1 MVSDRLFAFV
11 ILMLA
16 FAGGFSIMSIEM
28 LGGRIMAPFF
38 GSSIYVWGSIITI
51 FMVALS
57 IGYLVG
63 GHLSLIRPSLKKF
76 GGLFLFCSVA
86 VLPMVWVDDPVMEWV
101 FMNVE
106 DIRYGS
112 LLAASGL
119 FFLPTVAMGIISP
132 YAVRLL
138 VQNTHHSGSVAGKLY
153 FVSTAGSAAGVLMT
167 SFYFVLW
174 WELDTI
180 IFLLT
185 GLLALCGCIA
195 LIGASQFKV
204 ATSEELHAGI

>member
-1 MVSDRLFAFV
+1 
-11 ILMLA
+11 MLA

-76 GGLFLFCSVA
+76 GGLFLFCALA

-112 LLAASGL
+112 LLAATGL

-174 WELDTI
+174 FELDTI

-185 GLLALCGCIA
+185 SLLALCGVIA
-195 LIGASQFKV
+195 LFGASQFKV

>member
-1 MVSDRLFAFV
+1 MVYALFVF
-11 ILMLA
+11 LLA

-57 IGYLVG
+57 IGYLIG
-63 GHLSLIRPSLKKF
+63 GQLSLRRPSLTKF
-76 GGLFLFCSVA
+76 GGLFLFCAFA
-86 VLPMVWVDDPVMEWV
+86 VLPMAWIANPLMEWV
-101 FMNVE
+101 FMQMMDV
-106 DIRYGS
+106 RYGS
-112 LLAASGL
+112 LLAATGL

-138 VQNTHHSGSVAGKLY
+138 VHNTHHSGSVAGRLY

-174 WELDTI
+174 FEVNTI
-180 IFLLT
+180 LFLLA
-185 GLLALCGCIA
+185 GVLALCGTAA
-195 LIGASQFKV
+195 LAASAALGRRALAV
-204 ATSEELHAGI
+204 EA

>member
-1 MVSDRLFAFV
+1 MYFAIFV
-11 ILMLA
+11 FLA
-16 FAGGFSIMSIEM
+16 VFAGGFSVMSIEM

-63 GHLSLIRPSLKKF
+63 GHLSLKEPSLKKF
-76 GGLFLFCSVA
+76 GGLFLICAVT
-86 VLPMVWVDDPVMEWV
+86 VLPMVWVDESLMEWV
-101 FMNVE
+101 FMAVE
-106 DIRYGS
+106 DVRYGS
-112 LLAASGL
+112 LLAAMGL
-119 FFLPTVAMGIISP
+119 FFVPTIAMGIISP

-138 VQNTHHSGSVAGKLY
+138 VQSTHHSGSVAGKLY

-174 WELDTI
+174 FEIDTI
-180 IFLLT
+180 IFLLA
-185 GLLALCGCIA
+185 GILAACGV
-195 LIGASQFKV
+195 ASLTAASRLHV
-204 ATSEELHAGI
+204 ARAEELKAGI

>member
-1 MVSDRLFAFV
+1 MFYPFFV
-11 ILMLA
+11 FLLV
-16 FAGGFSIMSIEM
+16 FCGGFSVMSIEM

-63 GHLSLIRPSLKKF
+63 GQLSLKSPSLKKF
-76 GGLFLFCSVA
+76 GGLFLLCAVA
-86 VLPMVWVDDPVMEWV
+86 VLPMAWIANPLMEWV
-101 FMNVE
+101 FMAVQ
-106 DIRYGS
+106 DVRYGS
-112 LLAASGL
+112 LLAATGL
-119 FFLPTVAMGIISP
+119 FFIPTVAMGIISP

-138 VQNTHHSGSVAGKLY
+138 VHNTHHSGSVAGRLY

-174 WELDTI
+174 FKVNTI
-180 IFLLT
+180 LFLLT
-185 GLLALCGCIA
+185 GVLAACGIA
-195 LIGASQFKV
+195 AVLGATALGRQAV
-204 ATSEELHAGI
+204 PAEA

>member
-1 MVSDRLFAFV
+1 MVYALFVF
-11 ILMLA
+11 LLA

-28 LGGRIMAPFF
+28 LGGRIMAPYF

-57 IGYLVG
+57 IGYLIG
-63 GHLSLIRPSLKKF
+63 GQLSLRRPSLTKF
-76 GGLFLFCSVA
+76 GGLFLFCALA
-86 VLPMVWVDDPVMEWV
+86 VLPMAWIANPLMEWV
-101 FMNVE
+101 FMQMDDV
-106 DIRYGS
+106 RYGS
-112 LLAASGL
+112 LLAATGL

-138 VQNTHHSGSVAGKLY
+138 VQNTHHSGSIAGRLY

-174 WELDTI
+174 FEVNTI
-180 IFLLT
+180 LFLL
-185 GLLALCGCIA
+185 
-195 LIGASQFKV
+195 
-204 ATSEELHAGI
+204 AGILAACGAAALAASAALGQRALAVEA

>member
-1 MVSDRLFAFV
+1 
-11 ILMLA
+11 MLA
-16 FAGGFSIMSIEM
+16 FTGGFSIMSIEM
-28 LGGRIMAPFF
+28 LGGRIMAPYF

-76 GGLFLFCSVA
+76 GSLFLFCSVA
-86 VLPMVWVDDPVMEWV
+86 VVPMVWVDDPVMEWV

-112 LLAASGL
+112 LLAATGL

-138 VQNTHHSGSVAGKLY
+138 IQNTHTSGSVAGKLY
-153 FVSTAGSAAGVLMT
+153 FVSTAGSAGGVLMT

-174 WELDTI
+174 FELDTI
-180 IFLLT
+180 IFLLS
-185 GLLALCGCIA
+185 GALAVCGIIALLA
-195 LIGASQFKV
+195 ASRFRV
-204 ATSEELHAGI
+204 ATSEELHAGA

>member
-1 MVSDRLFAFV
+1 MVYALLV
-11 ILMLA
+11 LLMA

-57 IGYLVG
+57 IGYLIG
-63 GHLSLIRPSLKKF
+63 GQLSLKEPSLKKF
-76 GGLFLFCSVA
+76 GGLFLFCAVA
-86 VLPMVWVDDPVMEWV
+86 VMPMAWIANPLMEWV
-101 FMNVE
+101 FMAVE
-106 DIRYGS
+106 DVRYGS

-138 VQNTHHSGSVAGKLY
+138 VRNTHHSGSIAGRLY

-174 WELDTI
+174 FEVNTI
-180 IFLLT
+180 LFLLT
-185 GLLALCGCIA
+185 GVLAVCGVAA
-195 LIGASQFKV
+195 LAA
-204 ATSEELHAGI
+204 ATALGRQAVPVEA

>member
-1 MVSDRLFAFV
+1 MFYALLVF
-11 ILMLA
+11 LMA

-28 LGGRIMAPFF
+28 LGGRIMAPYF

-57 IGYLVG
+57 VGYLLG
-63 GHLSLIRPSLKKF
+63 GHLSLRNPSLRKF
-76 GGLFLFCSVA
+76 GALFLLCAAA
-86 VLPMVWVDDPVMEWV
+86 VMPMIWIAQPLMEWV
-101 FMNVE
+101 FMRVE
-106 DIRYGS
+106 DVRYGS
-112 LLAASGL
+112 LLAAIGL
-119 FFLPTVAMGIISP
+119 FFIPTVAMGVISP

-138 VQNTHHSGSVAGKLY
+138 VHSTHHSGSVAGKLY

-174 WELDTI
+174 FELDTI

-185 GLLALCGCIA
+185 GVLALAGAAA
-195 LIGASQFKV
+195 LAASTTIREQAV
-204 ATSEELHAGI
+204 PAEA

>member
-1 MVSDRLFAFV
+1 MFYALLVLA
-11 ILMLA
+11 LA
-16 FAGGFSIMSIEM
+16 FCGGFSIMSIEM
-28 LGGRIMAPFF
+28 LGGRIMAPYF

-63 GHLSLIRPSLKKF
+63 GQLSLRDPSLKKF
-76 GGLFLFCSVA
+76 GGLFLLCAAA
-86 VLPMVWVDDPVMEWV
+86 VLPMSWVANPLMEWV
-101 FMNVE
+101 FMAVE
-106 DIRYGS
+106 DVRYGS
-112 LLAASGL
+112 LLAATGL

-174 WELDTI
+174 FEVNTI
-180 IFLLT
+180 LFLLT
-185 GLLALCGCIA
+185 GVLAICGAAAIA
-195 LIGASQFKV
+195 AAASMGRQAV
-204 ATSEELHAGI
+204 PAEA

>member
-1 MVSDRLFAFV
+1 MVYALFVF
-11 ILMLA
+11 LLA

-57 IGYLVG
+57 IGYLIG
-63 GHLSLIRPSLKKF
+63 GQLSLRRPSLTKF
-76 GGLFLFCSVA
+76 GGLFLFCAVA
-86 VLPMVWVDDPVMEWV
+86 VLPMAWIANPLMEWV
-101 FMNVE
+101 FMLMIDV
-106 DIRYGS
+106 RYGS
-112 LLAASGL
+112 LLAATGL

-153 FVSTAGSAAGVLMT
+153 FVSTAGSAVGVLMT

-174 WELDTI
+174 FEVNKIL
-180 IFLLT
+180 FLLA
-185 GLLALCGCIA
+185 GVLALCGVAA
-195 LIGASQFKV
+195 LAAAV
-204 ATSEELHAGI
+204 ALGRRALAVEA

>member
-1 MVSDRLFAFV
+1 MFYALLVF
-11 ILMLA
+11 LMA

-28 LGGRIMAPFF
+28 LGGRIMAPYF

-57 IGYLVG
+57 VGYLLG
-63 GHLSLIRPSLKKF
+63 GHLSLKNPSLRKF
-76 GGLFLFCSVA
+76 GALFLLCATA
-86 VLPMVWVDDPVMEWV
+86 VMPMIWISQPLMEWV
-101 FMNVE
+101 FMRIE
-106 DIRYGS
+106 DVRYGS
-112 LLAASGL
+112 LVAATGL
-119 FFLPTVAMGIISP
+119 FFIPTVAMGVISP

-138 VQNTHHSGSVAGKLY
+138 VHSTHHSGSVAGKLY

-174 WELDTI
+174 FELDTI

-185 GLLALCGCIA
+185 GVLALAGAAA
-195 LIGASQFKV
+195 LAASTTIREQAV
-204 ATSEELHAGI
+204 PAEA

>member
-1 MVSDRLFAFV
+1 MFYALFVF
-11 ILMLA
+11 LLA
-16 FAGGFSIMSIEM
+16 FSGGFAIMSIEM

-63 GHLSLIRPSLKKF
+63 GQLSLRDPSLKKF
-76 GGLFLFCSVA
+76 GGLFLFCAVA
-86 VLPMVWVDDPVMEWV
+86 VLPMAWIANPLMEWV
-101 FMNVE
+101 FMRIE
-106 DIRYGS
+106 DVRYGS
-112 LLAASGL
+112 LVAATGL

-153 FVSTAGSAAGVLMT
+153 FVSTAGSAAGVLLT

-174 WELDTI
+174 FEMNTI
-180 IFLLT
+180 LFLLA
-185 GLLALCGCIA
+185 GILAACGVLA
-195 LIGASQFKV
+195 VAGASV
-204 ATSEELHAGI
+204 LGRRALPVEA

>member
-1 MVSDRLFAFV
+1 MVYALFVF
-11 ILMLA
+11 LLA

-63 GHLSLIRPSLKKF
+63 GQLSLKHPSLRKF
-76 GGLFLFCSVA
+76 GGLFLFCAFA
-86 VLPMVWVDDPVMEWV
+86 VLPMAWIANPLMEWV
-101 FMNVE
+101 FIRME
-106 DIRYGS
+106 DVRYGS
-112 LLAASGL
+112 LLAATGL

-174 WELDTI
+174 FEVNTI
-180 IFLLT
+180 LFLLA
-185 GLLALCGCIA
+185 GVLAVCGAAALAAGIA
-195 LIGASQFKV
+195 LGRRAIPVGEA
-204 ATSEELHAGI
+204 

>member
-1 MVSDRLFAFV
+1 MVYALFVF
-11 ILMLA
+11 LLA

-63 GHLSLIRPSLKKF
+63 GQLSLKHPSLRKF
-76 GGLFLFCSVA
+76 GGLFLFCAFA
-86 VLPMVWVDDPVMEWV
+86 VTPMAWIADPLMEWV
-101 FMNVE
+101 FMRME
-106 DIRYGS
+106 DVRYGS
-112 LLAASGL
+112 LIAATGL

-174 WELDTI
+174 FEVNTI
-180 IFLLT
+180 LFLLA
-185 GLLALCGCIA
+185 GVLGVC
-195 LIGASQFKV
+195 GASALAAGV
-204 ATSEELHAGI
+204 ALGRRAVPVGEA

>member
-1 MVSDRLFAFV
+1 MVSDRLFALV

-28 LGGRIMAPFF
+28 LGGRIMAPYF

-57 IGYLVG
+57 IGYLLG

-76 GGLFLFCSVA
+76 GGLFLFCAIA
-86 VLPMVWVDDPVMEWV
+86 VLPMVWVDEPVMEWV

-119 FFLPTVAMGIISP
+119 FFLPTIAMGVISP

-174 WELDTI
+174 WELDSI
-180 IFLLT
+180 IFILSAT
-185 GLLALCGCIA
+185 LAICGAIA
-195 LIGASQFKV
+195 LLCASQFKV
-204 ATSEELHAGI
+204 ATSEELQAGA